1 MTPRPPMA
9 MFPKAMD
16 KAPSMP
22 TALTT
27 ALFDGVAE
35 ARAAADRLAA
45 MGTDRGAIRLIP
57 EDNTTP
63 GGAVLPVGEAGGGV
77 WGALAS
83 LGLPDADRYGYAEG
97 VRRGGVLLAVSVA
110 ACPDGDLVRALEE
123 AGAVDLDERES
134 EWWAS
139 GWRGYRPGGR
149 ASEAAG
155 AAAAESLGSLGRDRL
170 PGGGARVRSYRASG
184 TG

>member
-1 MTPRPPMA
+1 MT
-9 MFPKAMD
+9 MFPKATE
-16 KAPSMP
+16 KAPDVP
-22 TALTT
+22 AALLT

-45 MGTDRGAIRLIP
+45 TGIDRGAIRLIP
-57 EDNTTP
+57 EDNATP
-63 GGAVLPVGEAGGGV
+63 GGAAPPAGEAGGV

-83 LGLPDADRYGYAEG
+83 LRLPDADRYGYAEG

-110 ACPDGDLVRALEE
+110 ACPDGEIVRALEE
-123 AGAVDLDERES
+123 TGAVDLDERES

-149 ASEAAG
+149 TGEAAG
-155 AAAAESLGSLGRDRL
+155 AAAESLGPPGRDRR
-170 PGGGARVRSYRASG
+170 PGGARVRRYRAFG